1 MKREEI
7 LEKSRKENAGQDLY
21 EKEIVREGGEV
32 GIYVVLIM
40 ALVLFLIEMYVNDRA
55 RYELW
60 AMFYSL
66 MAAGYTVRLKA
77 SRKKRWQEIL
87 PAAAGLGAVLLEAAM
102 YFRNLLGAAA
112 ML

>member
-60 AMFYSL
+60 AMF
-66 MAAGYTVRLKA
+66 
-77 SRKKRWQEIL
+77 
-87 PAAAGLGAVLLEAAM
+87 
-102 YFRNLLGAAA
+102 
-112 ML
+112 